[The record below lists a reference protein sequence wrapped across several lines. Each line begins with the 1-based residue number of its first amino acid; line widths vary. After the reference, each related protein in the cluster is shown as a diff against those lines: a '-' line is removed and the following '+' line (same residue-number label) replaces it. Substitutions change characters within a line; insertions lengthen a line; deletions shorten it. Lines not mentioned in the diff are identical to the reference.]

1 MERGNPSGND
11 DDEGGHPD
19 PTPPDAAPAR
29 AADPPRARPTGREA
43 DPPRPRPTGRD
54 EVRSAVLR
62 EARRLLSERGPRVPL
77 RDIADAAGVNL
88 GLIHRHVGR
97 KDALLTTVMQEAVR
111 YGATRLENL
120 DDAGEAVRGMLLGA
134 TAHPEISR
142 LLAWLALDREAAFP
156 PMVDPSERPA
166 AALRRMTSPPP
177 AGDVELLLVFTAVYG
192 WPVLRGALLDALD
205 IPEERREGI
214 DERLADLLARVVT
227 GRPAAPTDPADPADP
242 TDPADPAD
250 P

>member
-1 MERGNPSGND
+1 MESDSQSG
-11 DDEGGHPD
+11 E
-19 PTPPDAAPAR
+19 PAR
-29 AADPPRARPTGREA
+29 T
-43 DPPRPRPTGRD
+43 RPTGRD

-77 RDIADAAGVNL
+77 RDVADAAGVNL

-111 YGATRLENL
+111 YGSARLENL
-120 DDAGEAVRGMLLGA
+120 NDAGAAVRGMLLGA
-134 TAHPEISR
+134 TERPEISR

-156 PMVDPSERPA
+156 PMLDPAQRPA

-177 AGDVELLLVFTAVYG
+177 AGDVELLLAFTAVYG
-192 WPVLRGALLDALD
+192 WPVLRDALLDALD
-205 IPEERREGI
+205 IPAEQREDI

-227 GRPAAPTDPADPADP
+227 GQR
-242 TDPADPAD
+242 
-250 P
+250 